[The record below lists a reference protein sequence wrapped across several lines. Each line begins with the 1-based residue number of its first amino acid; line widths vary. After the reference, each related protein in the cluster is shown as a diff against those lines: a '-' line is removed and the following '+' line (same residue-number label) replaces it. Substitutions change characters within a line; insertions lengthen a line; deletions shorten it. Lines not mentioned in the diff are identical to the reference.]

1 MLMVEALNVVDLK
14 IEKDLHHG
22 EDAQSDRREF
32 RLSTS
37 RIHLPA
43 QEDPSHKPTSEQM
56 LYAKVVR
63 PLLFLKHAS
72 SKLQIRVAKHN
83 LKLESLKK
91 RHSREIEE
99 LKHEIVAQEIE
110 ILKHEIDALEIEF
123 GEKKSKLLKPE
134 VERMQMVEALN
145 AVNRE
150 IEKDL
155 HHEKKTHKVITEDF
169 DS

>member
-1 MLMVEALNVVDLK
+1 MEKTHKVIVENFDYRL
-14 IEKDLHHG
+14 
-22 EDAQSDRREF
+22 REF
-32 RLSTS
+32 IFQHKVYRVKNNKQLKWLQKIKMYCSH
-37 RIHLPA
+37 IIDEV
-43 QEDPSHKPTSEQM
+43 ED
-56 LYAKVVR
+56 
-63 PLLFLKHAS
+63 LLLELLKNVEEISMHAS

-83 LKLESLKK
+83 LKLESLKR

-123 GEKKSKLLKPE
+123 GEKKSKLLKLE